1 MRRRLTSEMR
11 RMSGKPIKQA
21 DEAFPERD
29 LEKKKIKKK
38 KRKLNKGQAIYWQ
51 LVNPEKQKIYG
62 TLIEFTNQSQ
72 KEQMIDGELVV
83 PEKQFEV

>member
-21 DEAFPERD
+21 DEAFPERG

-38 KRKLNKGQAIYWQ
+38 RKKENLTKD
-51 LVNPEKQKIYG
+51 KQYTG
-62 TLIEFTNQSQ
+62 NS
-72 KEQMIDGELVV
+72 
-83 PEKQFEV
+83 